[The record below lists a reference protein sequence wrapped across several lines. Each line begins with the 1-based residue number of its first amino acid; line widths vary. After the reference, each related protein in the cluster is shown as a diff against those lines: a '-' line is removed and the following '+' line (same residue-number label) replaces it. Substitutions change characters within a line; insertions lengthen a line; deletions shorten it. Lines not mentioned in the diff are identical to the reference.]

1 MVLVPSGLLSVSI
14 DPSVLF
20 DIDLH
25 QPPAKAGQNLA
36 LSQSVDEDAAV
47 LHALNLIYPVRY
59 TAMGLAVLGLML
71 SVFTWLGFGVGA
83 WVGLTCLV
91 LVMLGVTTQDPLR
104 QQSLVVPDKA
114 TRVLNFHE
122 QTLHALKELVQAAGL
137 NHPQEITA
145 HHIVRRTADHK
156 VQSLAQLILIQLPDG
171 ALLRADLSDLPQ
183 IYQQNWPLASSDNFK
198 LQTQ

>member
-1 MVLVPSGLLSVSI
+1 
-14 DPSVLF
+14 
-20 DIDLH
+20 
-25 QPPAKAGQNLA
+25 
-36 LSQSVDEDAAV
+36 
-47 LHALNLIYPVRY
+47 
-59 TAMGLAVLGLML
+59 ML

-114 TRVLNFHE
+114 TRLHNFHE

-156 VQSLAQLILIQLPDG
+156 VQSLAQLILTQLPDG

-198 LQTQ
+198 LFI

>member
-1 MVLVPSGLLSVSI
+1 
-14 DPSVLF
+14 
-20 DIDLH
+20 
-25 QPPAKAGQNLA
+25 
-36 LSQSVDEDAAV
+36 
-47 LHALNLIYPVRY
+47 
-59 TAMGLAVLGLML
+59 VLGLML

-114 TRVLNFHE
+114 TRLHNFHE

-156 VQSLAQLILIQLPDG
+156 VQSLAQLILTQLPDG

-198 LQTQ
+198 LFI